1 MESGVQ
7 KNGRKNT
14 GIIKPELFESVVG
27 FIYMNKKTVILGA
40 TPNPDR
46 YAYRAAK
53 MLVGHGH
60 DIVPVGLKKGEVAGK
75 TIENGQPMIEN
86 VDTVT
91 LYVGPQNQQSLY
103 NYIVKLKPK
112 RVIFNPG
119 TENDELME
127 LLDKNG
133 IEPVEA
139 CTLVMLSTNQY

>member
-1 MESGVQ
+1 
-7 KNGRKNT
+7 
-14 GIIKPELFESVVG
+14 
-27 FIYMNKKTVILGA
+27 MNKKTVILGA

-46 YAYRAAK
+46 YAYKAAK

-60 DIVPVGLKKGEVAGK
+60 EIVPVGLKTGEVFGK
-75 TIENGQPMIEN
+75 KIENGQPMIEG

-91 LYVGPQNQQSLY
+91 LYVGPQNQGPLY
-103 NYIVKLKPK
+103 NYILKLKPK

-119 TENDELME
+119 TENDELMD
-127 LLDKNG
+127 LLEEKG